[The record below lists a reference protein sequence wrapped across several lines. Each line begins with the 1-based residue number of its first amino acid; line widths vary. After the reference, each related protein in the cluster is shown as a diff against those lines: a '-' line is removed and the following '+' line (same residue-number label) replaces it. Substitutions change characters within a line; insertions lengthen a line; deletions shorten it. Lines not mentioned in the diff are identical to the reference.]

1 MQMTE
6 TARSSL
12 AREYTLCSNAV
23 AHYKKSLKEFERKYR
38 VTTAAFLKRFEA
50 GAFGD
55 DAEFFDWYA
64 SAKLHAQWQKTLLAL
79 RTAIR

>member
-6 TARSSL
+6 TTRSSL

-23 AHYKKSLKEFERKYR
+23 AHYKKTLKEFERKYR
-38 VTTAAFLKRFEA
+38 ITTATFLKRFEA

-55 DAEFFDWYA
+55 EAELFDWYA
-64 SAKLHAQWQKTLLAL
+64 SAKLHSQWQKTLSAL
-79 RTAIR
+79 RTAIQ